1 MIVIILESKRLYLKE
16 FTNDNEDNLFRLNGN
31 ADVMKYIRPP
41 ETDINIIK
49 KLINKIIK
57 YYRDNPGL
65 GVWAGYEKQSDK
77 FIGFFELAHLDTTDE
92 IEVGYRLF
100 KEYWGKGYATEMT
113 KVLIDYGFN
122 TMGLNQ
128 IAGITH
134 PENFASQNVL
144 LKSGLTYIKDAVF
157 YGFLDRYYT
166 IDSAYYQMNIKDKS
180 N

>member
-1 MIVIILESKRLYLKE
+1 MTDILLESERLYLKE
-16 FTNDNEDNLFRLNGN
+16 FNINDVDSLFRLNSN

-41 ETDINIIK
+41 ETNINIII

-57 YYRDNPGL
+57 YYDDNPGL
-65 GVWAGYEKQSDK
+65 GVWAGYEKQSDE

-100 KEYWGKGYATEMT
+100 KEYWGQGYATEMT
-113 KVLIDYGFN
+113 KTLINYGFN
-122 TMGLNQ
+122 KMGLDQ

-134 PENFASQNVL
+134 PENIASQKVL
-144 LKSGLTYIKDAVF
+144 LKSGLAYIKDAVF

-166 IDSAYYQMNIKDKS
+166 IEK
-180 N
+180 